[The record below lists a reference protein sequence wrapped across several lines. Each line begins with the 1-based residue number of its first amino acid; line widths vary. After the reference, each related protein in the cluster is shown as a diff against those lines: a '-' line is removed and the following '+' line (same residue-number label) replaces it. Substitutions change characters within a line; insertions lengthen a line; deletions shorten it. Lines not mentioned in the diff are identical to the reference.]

1 SGRRRGNETAHGTP
15 LINSVPAHSV
25 PCPSRLHTN
34 ARWRPLYSH
43 FVPAPLPAT
52 QRCIDEA
59 GIGQAHRGQYE
70 PSRQGANRGVANEQV
85 EWPGRVEWRARL
97 QIGRSQ
103 LEQPGRQEDQE
114 HPDIVASQPA
124 TQCPPQRDAERS
136 EERRVGKKGE
146 RG

>member
-1 SGRRRGNETAHGTP
+1 
-15 LINSVPAHSV
+15 
-25 PCPSRLHTN
+25 
-34 ARWRPLYSH
+34 RWRPLYSH

-59 GIGQAHRGQYE
+59 GIGEAHRGQYE
-70 PSRQGANRGVANEQV
+70 PSRQGANRGVANEQI

-124 TQCPPQRDAERS
+124 TQCPPQRDAECGMAQVPRQALEPGFGPAFPPRP
-136 EERRVGKKGE
+136 EELAEIV
-146 RG
+146 